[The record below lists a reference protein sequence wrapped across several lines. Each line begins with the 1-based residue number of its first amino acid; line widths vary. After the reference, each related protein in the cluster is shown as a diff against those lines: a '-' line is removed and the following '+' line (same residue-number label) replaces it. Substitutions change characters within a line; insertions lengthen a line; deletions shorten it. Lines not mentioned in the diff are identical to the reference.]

1 MASLNNGVTMEPDRT
16 SMKHNITK
24 SRGQKVDIKLPDNY
38 RDHLLS
44 LHPKAIL
51 RKDPV
56 IGRGFVSSGRID
68 AGEVILKEKPVGL
81 CVNEAPVTG
90 GFEMCWSCLKIFK
103 LSESNEKGNGDFYY
117 CSKRCKEHGIRAKH
131 GWKRAELE
139 AMGSSN
145 LLLLAN
151 LLITRPKLKDLQSE
165 VSMKQNKEFEDM
177 IAKGLQRLLNI
188 LELEN
193 EPGILE
199 IAKHYAGV
207 VFVNSFG
214 VRFNVINTDDFAM
227 ALYEKAS
234 FFNHSCS
241 PNCYASWEGS
251 TICIRTLKGISEGEA
266 LTIAFVTFVEMHKT
280 SLRKKVL
287 SSVFGFDCCCKK
299 CQHPPKEEAKLLEEH
314 PTISRIDRFASR
326 NWANGDV
333 NAAFKFYSKMLEDES
348 LWLPKYS
355 KSIESLNEIAERALN
370 ENDMAVIK
378 VGREASRMGTRL
390 CEQVVDMKLCNNL
403 MIYHIRFLLYDMIL
417 CLVEINSGEA
427 QETMMKNLEIICQL
441 GERLRGLT
449 SSMNL
454 NLKTFCGKIPHSR
467 LCSAIEFFEQSV
479 E

>member
-1 MASLNNGVTMEPDRT
+1 
-16 SMKHNITK
+16 MKHNIMK
-24 SRGQKVDIKLPDNY
+24 SIAEKEDIKLPDNY
-38 RDHLLS
+38 PDHLLS
-44 LHPKAIL
+44 LHPKAVL

-81 CVNEAPVTG
+81 CVNETPVTG

-103 LSESNEKGNGDFYY
+103 LSESNEKGNSDFYY
-117 CSKRCKEHGIRAKH
+117 CGKRCKEHGRRMKH

-151 LLITRPKLKDLQSE
+151 LLITRPNLKELQSE
-165 VSMKQNKEFEDM
+165 VSMKQNREFEDT
-177 IAKGLQRLLNI
+177 IVKGIKSLLNI

-193 EPGILE
+193 EPGIFE
-199 IAKHYAGV
+199 IAKHYAGI

-241 PNCYASWEGS
+241 PNCFASWDGS
-251 TICIRTLKGISEGEA
+251 TICIRTLQGISEGET
-266 LTIAFVTFVEMHKT
+266 LTIAFVTFVEMQKT
-280 SLRKKVL
+280 SLRKEVL
-287 SSVFGFDCCCKK
+287 SSVFGFDCRCKK
-299 CQHPPKEEAKLLEEH
+299 CRHPPTEEEKLLEEH

-326 NWANGDV
+326 SWAKGDV
-333 NAAFKFYSKMLEDES
+333 NTAFRFYSKMLEDES
-348 LWLPKYS
+348 FWLPKYS

-370 ENDMAVIK
+370 EIDIAVIK
-378 VGREASRMGTRL
+378 VGRKASRIGTRL
-390 CEQVVDMKLCNNL
+390 CKQVVDTKLCNNL
-403 MIYHIRFLLYDMIL
+403 AIYHVRFLLYDMIL
-417 CLVEINSGEA
+417 CLVEINSDGV

-441 GERLRGLT
+441 GERLRELT

-454 NLKTFCGKIPHSR
+454 NLRTFCGKIPHSR
-467 LCSAIEFFEQSV
+467 LCSALEFFEQSV

>member
-1 MASLNNGVTMEPDRT
+1 MPNLKNCVAKEPGRT
-16 SMKHNITK
+16 SMKHNIIK
-24 SRGQKVDIKLPDNY
+24 RSAEKEDIKLPDNY
-38 RDHLLS
+38 PEHLLS

-56 IGRGFVSSGRID
+56 VGRRFVSSGRID
-68 AGEVILKEKPVGL
+68 AGEVILKENPVGL
-81 CVNEAPVTG
+81 CVNETPVTG

-103 LSESNEKGNGDFYY
+103 LSESNEENGDFYY
-117 CSKRCKEHGIRAKH
+117 CGKRCKEHGRRVKH

-139 AMGSSN
+139 ALGSSN
-145 LLLLAN
+145 LLLLAS
-151 LLITRPKLKDLQSE
+151 LLITRPNLKELQSE
-165 VSMKQNKEFEDM
+165 VSMNQNREFED
-177 IAKGLQRLLNI
+177 IIVKGLQSLLNI

-234 FFNHSCS
+234 LFNHSCS
-241 PNCYASWEGS
+241 PNCYASWDGS
-251 TICIRTLKGISEGEA
+251 TICIRTMQDISVGET
-266 LTIAFVTFVEMHKT
+266 LTIAFVTFVEMQKT

-287 SSVFGFDCCCKK
+287 SSNFGFDCSCKK
-299 CQHPPKEEAKLLEEH
+299 CRNPPSEEASLLEEH
-314 PTISRIDRFASR
+314 PAISRIDRFALR
-326 NWANGDV
+326 NWEKGDV
-333 NAAFKFYSKMLEDES
+333 NTAFRFYSKMLEDES
-348 LWLPKYS
+348 LWLPKFS

-370 ENDMAVIK
+370 ENDIAVIK
-378 VGREASRMGTRL
+378 VGRKASRIGTRL

-403 MIYHIRFLLYDMIL
+403 AIYHIRFLLYDIIL
-417 CLVEINSGEA
+417 CLVEINSDGA

-454 NLKTFCGKIPHSR
+454 NLRTFCGKIPHSR
-467 LCSAIEFFEQSV
+467 LCSALEFFEQSA